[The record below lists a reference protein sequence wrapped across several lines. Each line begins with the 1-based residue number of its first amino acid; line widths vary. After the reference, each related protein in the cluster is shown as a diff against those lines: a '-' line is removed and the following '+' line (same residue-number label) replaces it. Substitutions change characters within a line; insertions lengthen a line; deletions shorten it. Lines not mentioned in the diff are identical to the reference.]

1 MATAAELA
9 RPGVE
14 VIQSVRTTSP
24 TFLRPTLAPVVVGPA
39 FEVITV
45 LTTDGAL
52 NDRAKWG
59 AYGQLGKVITQS
71 AFPDHRGNIDELDI
85 QEDSIRPFLYY
96 GGKIREL
103 PTDPGEGFLVA
114 SHVAHK
120 AVFKVAGDNFAVGGL
135 NLVIAVDQPV
145 AADHTKDV
153 TVPFPGTSAYTATN
167 VVKALND
174 AFGFEVAKVTVNGS
188 GTVTGFEI
196 LSPSYGANSSLTI
209 RSTGTANDVFILGW
223 DVVPETPIAKDERI
237 EGCGYRAVNLGNNQ
251 TASTWVE
258 FFRGEYYLGSV
269 AAEDAAWPAKAAL
282 RPLSIMAAADVQGR
296 HGAVTFGGSNTVPAT
311 LGDYM
316 IADGVRVSGGEIS
329 RIDADKFRMGVVN
342 PMLSVVDAQGG
353 YSQKVYDD
361 TSLGI
366 LGLSDVPFAPQ
377 YVWFKATGL
386 QPNAAAVAANMTGTA
401 TASDPEA
408 AEIVAPDVQN
418 LGAVN
423 SIMLGLRID
432 YTVSIDGVDNVG
444 TFVFTKADAYADL
457 SAVAADIE
465 IPNATAYVVG
475 GKLAIATVPTGS
487 KNSISIGSTG
497 SANPVLGLSTTADAN
512 ATGVDASFA
521 SLPQKNLQFSFDLNP
536 HVYDVSFPD
545 ASLDDA
551 VARINATVGAVVASK
566 DANGTKLVLTSP
578 LAGVGSRA
586 VIVGGTACTVFGLTA
601 SQTATNGSG
610 RPNPDAYL
618 DVSNNLVVNS
628 GLLRDPVSGY
638 PYDQATST
646 AQLYIEFTGLR
657 KDVSSRAKVAG
668 VLRIPDV
675 ATLSQIL
682 DPIDER
688 NPLALGMYLGM
699 INSPGLEMKGLG
711 VDEVSG
717 AAPEGTEVAY
727 ARAAGFLE
735 AEEVYA
741 IAPLTH
747 NEVVHGLFQTH
758 VTLMSEPEQGGE
770 RILIYNKK
778 VPGRKSSTPVT
789 SGAAANT
796 TATPNQLL
804 IDSLPQTGLVDAGVN
819 PQSFGVDDGV
829 YIEFSWLGVFY
840 RYNITSVNGGT
851 VVVNTVFTGAQN
863 ADAFYTTTALPSNIV
878 NAAWTMLV
886 RGPSLMIAG
895 SNPPKLDFSQVAIT
909 VSEANGGV
917 GNRRAYSVFPDYVKT
932 TLGGV
937 EKEIPGYYACAAI
950 AGMIAGQPP
959 QQGFTNFPITG
970 LTGVPTTERFTRK
983 QLNIMAGGGTYVLMQ
998 EVQGGPVFSRHQLS
1012 TDVTSV
1018 ETRELSVTKIVDF
1031 TAKFLRAGI
1040 RRFIGRQ
1047 NINSAFLDSIGTTI
1061 QGMLQFLVEGGVLNG
1076 AEMNNLIQDPKN
1088 PDTVM
1093 LDVTLAVPFPCNYIR
1108 LTLVV

>member
-39 FEVITV
+39 FEVVTV
-45 LTTDGAL
+45 LTADGTL
-52 NDRAKWG
+52 NDRAKYG

-103 PTDPGEGFLVA
+103 PMDPGEGFLVA

-120 AVFKVAGDNFAVGGL
+120 AVFKVTGDNFAVGGL
-135 NLVIAVDQPV
+135 NLVLAVDQPV
-145 AADHTKDV
+145 AADHTADV
-153 TVPFPGTSAYTATN
+153 TVPFPGTSAYTAAN

-174 AFGFEVAKVTVNGS
+174 AFGYEIAKVTVNGS
-188 GTVTGFEI
+188 GAVTGFEI
-196 LSPSYGANSSLTI
+196 LSPSYGATSSLTV
-209 RSTGTANDVFILGW
+209 RSTGTANEIFLLGW
-223 DVVPETPIAKDERI
+223 DASPDPAVAKDERI
-237 EGCGYRAVNLGNNQ
+237 EACGYRAVNLGNNQ
-251 TASTWVE
+251 TASSWVE
-258 FFRGEYYLGSV
+258 FFRGEYYLGSTP
-269 AAEDAAWPAKAAL
+269 AEANAWPSKAAL
-282 RPLSIMAAADVQGR
+282 RPLSIIGGADVQGR
-296 HGAVTFGGSNTVPAT
+296 HGAVTFGGSNTVPAA
-311 LGDYM
+311 LGDFM

-329 RIDADKFRMGVVN
+329 RIDSDKFRMGVVN
-342 PMLSVVDAQGG
+342 PMLSVVDAQGS
-353 YSQKVYDD
+353 YTQKVYDD

-366 LGLSDVPFAPQ
+366 LGLSDAPFAPQ

-386 QPNAAAVAANMTGTA
+386 QPNSAAVAANLTGTA
-401 TASDPEA
+401 TATDAEP
-408 AEIVAPDVQN
+408 AEIVAPDAPN

-432 YTVSIDGVDNVG
+432 YTVSIDGVDSVG
-444 TFVFTKADAYADL
+444 SFVFTKSDAYADL
-457 SAVAADIE
+457 SALAADIE

-475 GKLAIATVPTGS
+475 GKLAIATVPTGA
-487 KNSISIGSTG
+487 KNSITIGASG
-497 SANPVLGLSTTADAN
+497 SANSVLGFSTTTDAN

-521 SLPQKNLQFSFDLNP
+521 SLPQTNLQISFDLNP

-551 VARINATVGAVVASK
+551 VSRINGTVGAVVASK

-578 LAGVGSRA
+578 LAGVGSRV
-586 VIVGGTACTVFGLTA
+586 VIVGGTACAVFGVTA

-646 AQLYIEFTGLR
+646 SQLYIEFTGLR

-675 ATLSQIL
+675 DTLTQVL

-711 VDEVSG
+711 VDEVTTG
-717 AAPEGTEVAY
+717 APEGTETAY

-741 IAPLTH
+741 IAPLTQ

-770 RILIYNKK
+770 RILFYNKK
-778 VPGRKSSTPVT
+778 VPTRRTSAQVA
-789 SGAAANT
+789 SGAAANS

-804 IDSLPQTGLVDAGVN
+804 LDSLPQTGLVDAGVN
-819 PQSFGVDDGV
+819 PQGFTAEDGV
-829 YIEFSWLGVFY
+829 YIEFSWLGNFY
-840 RYNITSVNGGT
+840 RYNVTSVNGGT
-851 VVVNTVFTGAQN
+851 VVVNPGIASSLN
-863 ADAFYTTTALPSNIV
+863 ADAFYTTTPLPANIV
-878 NAAWTMLV
+878 NAVWSMKV
-886 RGPSLMIAG
+886 RGSSLMIPG
-895 SNPPKLDFSQVAIT
+895 SNPQKLDYSQVSIT

-917 GNRRAYSVFPDYVKT
+917 GNRRAYAVFPDTVKT

-950 AGMIAGQPP
+950 AGMVAGQPP

-970 LTGVPTTERFTRK
+970 LTGAPTTDKFTRK
-983 QLNIMAGGGTYVLMQ
+983 QLNVMAGGGTYILMQ
-998 EVQGGPVFSRHQLS
+998 EVQGGPVFARHQLS

-1018 ETRELSVTKIVDF
+1018 ETRELSVTKVVDF

-1076 AEMNNLIQDPKN
+1076 AEMNNLIQDPKA

-1093 LDVTLAVPFPCNYIR
+1093 LDVTLSVPFPCNYIR